1 MIPVSSLRLG
11 ARTPVCD
18 HENVV
23 LYFADRTRSETLL
36 HTRDVDVLTSGK
48 RVKAFRYRG
57 PDPAQLSGG
66 SHHKRPIG
74 TPHRNETYY
83 NVKGCW
89 HLDRIPD
96 EWQKH
101 FCMNSYQ
108 ISENAK

>member
-18 HENVV
+18 HADTI
-23 LYFADRTRSETLL
+23 LYFADRTRAAALL
-36 HTRDVDVLTSGK
+36 LCRDVDVLASGR

-57 PDPAQLSGG
+57 PDPALLSGG
-66 SHHKRPIG
+66 SHHKRPVG
-74 TPHRNETYY
+74 SPHKNENYY

-96 EWQKH
+96 EWQPL
-101 FCMNSYQ
+101 FCAVSH
-108 ISENAK
+108 S